1 MTEDHKRLLAV
12 FEVRVRDLMA
22 LCDQQKRRID
32 ELTAALSLKDEELR
46 QAKEMIEGLNAKC
59 DNMLTARIVSTNEE
73 EMKNARMRLAMDE
86 EFLINIVI
94 AGKKYPLTI
103 KRHEEELARAAADQI
118 NSKILQYRQHFAVE
132 VDTKDLLAMVAFQL
146 SMHNLE
152 LEKRNDTNPFT
163 DKIQELTT
171 ELEGYLKK

>member
-1 MTEDHKRLLAV
+1 
-12 FEVRVRDLMA
+12 
-22 LCDQQKRRID
+22 
-32 ELTAALSLKDEELR
+32 
-46 QAKEMIEGLNAKC
+46 
-59 DNMLTARIVSTNEE
+59 
-73 EMKNARMRLAMDE
+73 MDE

-118 NSKILQYRQHFAVE
+118 NSKILQYRKHFAVE

-152 LEKRNDTNPFT
+152 LENGM
-163 DKIQELTT
+163 IQIL
-171 ELEGYLKK
+171 LRIRYRSLQPSWKDI

>member
-1 MTEDHKRLLAV
+1 MR
-12 FEVRVRDLMA
+12 RVERVPPLI
-22 LCDQQKRRID
+22 R
-32 ELTAALSLKDEELR
+32 S
-46 QAKEMIEGLNAKC
+46 
-59 DNMLTARIVSTNEE
+59 TARFFNTGSI
-73 EMKNARMRLAMDE
+73 
-86 EFLINIVI
+86 
-94 AGKKYPLTI
+94 
-103 KRHEEELARAAADQI
+103 
-118 NSKILQYRQHFAVE
+118 FAVE

>member
-1 MTEDHKRLLAV
+1 
-12 FEVRVRDLMA
+12 
-22 LCDQQKRRID
+22 
-32 ELTAALSLKDEELR
+32 
-46 QAKEMIEGLNAKC
+46 
-59 DNMLTARIVSTNEE
+59 
-73 EMKNARMRLAMDE
+73 MDE

-103 KRHEEELARAAADQI
+103 KRHEEELARA
-118 NSKILQYRQHFAVE
+118 SKILQYRQHFAVE

>member
-1 MTEDHKRLLAV
+1 
-12 FEVRVRDLMA
+12 
-22 LCDQQKRRID
+22 
-32 ELTAALSLKDEELR
+32 
-46 QAKEMIEGLNAKC
+46 
-59 DNMLTARIVSTNEE
+59 
-73 EMKNARMRLAMDE
+73 MDE

-132 VDTKDLLAMVAFQL
+132 VAFQL

>member
-1 MTEDHKRLLAV
+1 
-12 FEVRVRDLMA
+12 
-22 LCDQQKRRID
+22 
-32 ELTAALSLKDEELR
+32 
-46 QAKEMIEGLNAKC
+46 
-59 DNMLTARIVSTNEE
+59 
-73 EMKNARMRLAMDE
+73 MDE

-152 LEKRNDTNPFT
+152 CWKNGM
-163 DKIQELTT
+163 IQIL
-171 ELEGYLKK
+171 LRIRYRSLQPSWKDI

>member
-1 MTEDHKRLLAV
+1 
-12 FEVRVRDLMA
+12 
-22 LCDQQKRRID
+22 
-32 ELTAALSLKDEELR
+32 
-46 QAKEMIEGLNAKC
+46 
-59 DNMLTARIVSTNEE
+59 
-73 EMKNARMRLAMDE
+73 MDE

-103 KRHEEELARAAADQI
+103 KRHEEEL
-118 NSKILQYRQHFAVE
+118 
-132 VDTKDLLAMVAFQL
+132 AFQL

>member
-46 QAKEMIEGLNAKC
+46 QAKDMIEGLNAKC

-73 EMKNARMRLAMDE
+73 EMKNARMRLS
-86 EFLINIVI
+86 IVI

>member
-1 MTEDHKRLLAV
+1 
-12 FEVRVRDLMA
+12 
-22 LCDQQKRRID
+22 
-32 ELTAALSLKDEELR
+32 
-46 QAKEMIEGLNAKC
+46 
-59 DNMLTARIVSTNEE
+59 
-73 EMKNARMRLAMDE
+73 MDE

-94 AGKKYPLTI
+94 VGKKYPLTI
-103 KRHEEELARAAADQI
+103 KRHEEELVRAAADQI

>member
-1 MTEDHKRLLAV
+1 
-12 FEVRVRDLMA
+12 
-22 LCDQQKRRID
+22 
-32 ELTAALSLKDEELR
+32 
-46 QAKEMIEGLNAKC
+46 
-59 DNMLTARIVSTNEE
+59 
-73 EMKNARMRLAMDE
+73 MDE
-86 EFLINIVI
+86 EFLLNIVI

-103 KRHEEELARAAADQI
+103 KRHEEELA
-118 NSKILQYRQHFAVE
+118 YRQHFAVE

>member
-1 MTEDHKRLLAV
+1 
-12 FEVRVRDLMA
+12 
-22 LCDQQKRRID
+22 
-32 ELTAALSLKDEELR
+32 
-46 QAKEMIEGLNAKC
+46 
-59 DNMLTARIVSTNEE
+59 
-73 EMKNARMRLAMDE
+73 MDE
-86 EFLINIVI
+86 DFLKNIVI

-103 KRHEEELARAAADQI
+103 KRH
-118 NSKILQYRQHFAVE
+118 

>member
-1 MTEDHKRLLAV
+1 
-12 FEVRVRDLMA
+12 
-22 LCDQQKRRID
+22 
-32 ELTAALSLKDEELR
+32 
-46 QAKEMIEGLNAKC
+46 
-59 DNMLTARIVSTNEE
+59 
-73 EMKNARMRLAMDE
+73 MDE

-152 LEKRNDTNPFT
+152 LEKRNDT
-163 DKIQELTT
+163 KIRLRIRYMELTT